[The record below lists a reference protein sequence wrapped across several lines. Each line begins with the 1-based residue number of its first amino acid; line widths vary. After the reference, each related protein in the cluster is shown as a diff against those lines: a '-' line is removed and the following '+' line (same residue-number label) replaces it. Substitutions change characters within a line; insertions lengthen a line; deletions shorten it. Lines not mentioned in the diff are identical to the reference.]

1 MKTKFHFNFR
11 GLSLAI
17 ILFFVQCVYAQNR
30 TITGTVTDSNQEP
43 LIGVN
48 VTVRGNS
55 GIGTITDIDGKYTLS
70 VPEGKATLGFSYI
83 GYVSQEIPVGTQSV
97 INVVL
102 KEDAQTLDE
111 VVVVGYGT
119 MKKSDLTGSV
129 GSISAE
135 KLAARGSVRLEDA
148 LQGSVPGVNTVS
160 YTHLTLPTKA

>member
-1 MKTKFHFNFR
+1 MKTKFHLKFR

-17 ILFFVQCVYAQNR
+17 MLFFVQCVYAQNR
-30 TITGTVTDSNQEP
+30 TITGTVTDSNHEP

-48 VTVRGNS
+48 VTVKGNS

-70 VPEGKATLGFSYI
+70 VPAEKTMLVFSYI
-83 GYVSQEIPVGTQSV
+83 GYASQEVVAGTQSV

-102 KEDAQTLDE
+102 KDDAQALDE

-129 GSISAE
+129 GSISSE
-135 KLAARGSVRLEDA
+135 NW
-148 LQGSVPGVNTVS
+148 QPGVLSVWKMLCKVL
-160 YTHLTLPTKA
+160 YRV